1 MSGSLDGTLRVWS
14 VKQLQEWRTHG
25 RPVEAPPA
33 EGAKQTEQEKNVMNA
48 DEEAELEAL
57 MNE

>member
-1 MSGSLDGTLRVWS
+1 MSGSLDGTLRIWS
-14 VKQLQEWRTHG
+14 TPQLQEWHTKG
-25 RPVEAPPA
+25 RPVEALPA
-33 EGAKQTEQEKNVMNA
+33 EDGTLAEQGSVMNA